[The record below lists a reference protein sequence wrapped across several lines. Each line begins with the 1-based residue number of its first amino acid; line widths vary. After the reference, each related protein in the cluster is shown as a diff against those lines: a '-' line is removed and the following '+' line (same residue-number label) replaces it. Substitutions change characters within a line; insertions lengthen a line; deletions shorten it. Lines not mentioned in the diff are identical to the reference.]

1 MSHPGGVALV
11 GLAGVALIAGG
22 AFLAYQA
29 WSKEFLKDLRLA
41 EMTPRT
47 RRVVELLGRVGGI
60 SRGTVFAAVGVFL
73 LFAAVHSS
81 PGQAKGID
89 ATLRTMAA
97 TPVGPWLLA
106 VVAVGLVTFGV
117 YSLADARWRR
127 L

>member
-1 MSHPGGVALV
+1 V
-11 GLAGVALIAGG
+11 
-22 AFLAYQA
+22 
-29 WSKEFLKDLRLA
+29 DLRLT

-47 RRVVELLGRVGGI
+47 RRVVGVLGRVGGI
-60 SRGTVFAAVGVFL
+60 ARGTVFAAIGGFL

-89 ATLRTMAA
+89 ATLRTLAA

-106 VVAVGLVTFGV
+106 VVALGLVMFGA
-117 YSLADARWRR
+117 YSIADARWRQ